1 MCPVLFFDVITSLSH
16 LDPHQAQGGGVMPHD
31 ALGLDLEPGEL
42 YGRGLLAASGGG
54 GGKNFEQTPTY
65 AVRARRAPPARAAPP
80 ARPRRGPHRE
90 GAPGP
95 GCRAARGGAPR
106 GSGGFPGPETRG
118 ARRGRPA
125 APRPAPGE
133 VAPAG
138 LEPVPAA
145 LQGHPGTQG
154 TYISENLLNFNIF

>member
-1 MCPVLFFDVITSLSH
+1 
-16 LDPHQAQGGGVMPHD
+16 MPHD
-31 ALGLDLEPGEL
+31 VAGLDLEPGEL

-54 GGKNFEQTPTY
+54 GGKNFEHTPTY

-106 GSGGFPGPETRG
+106 S
-118 ARRGRPA
+118 RP
-125 APRPAPGE
+125 
-133 VAPAG
+133 
-138 LEPVPAA
+138 
-145 LQGHPGTQG
+145 
-154 TYISENLLNFNIF
+154 